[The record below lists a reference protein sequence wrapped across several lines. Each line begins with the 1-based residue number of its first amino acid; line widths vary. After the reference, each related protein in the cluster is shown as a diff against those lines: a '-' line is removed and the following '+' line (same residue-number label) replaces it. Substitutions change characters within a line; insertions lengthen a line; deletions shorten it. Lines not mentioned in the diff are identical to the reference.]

1 MIFSKDDEIYGIE
14 STQGLKVIIS
24 QGVEARVVS
33 IQKEKDNKAKG
44 DSS

>member
-24 QGVEARVVS
+24 QGVEAMVVS
-33 IQKEKDNKAKG
+33 MKKKGNKEKGN
-44 DSS
+44 SS